1 MKLSGR
7 FLQNFLWIAIGAIL
21 AALLLTSVMTNT
33 TVRSVEKDLPGMLLR
48 QLHDLTHLVED
59 LTEVVLLAEL
69 MHAAP
74 TTTHFNRLREKMSV
88 THNALIEMRNSYV
101 FDNLVQASAFHSVVA
116 PALADAQLWLSEG
129 VSSQPPEAAIT
140 IAIVLSRMSEALR
153 KARALNQDAQIK
165 AERTLS
171 EQRDRLNDF
180 LITANFLFLLIAVI
194 GAAAV
199 YLLIRQYRLQKL
211 QDLAQAERRQAEE
224 ALRYRVGIEHL
235 VAQISSQLAAVSAD
249 AIDAA
254 INQGL
259 AAIGAFTGAD
269 RAYVFLFKNGDRVVD
284 NTHEWC
290 AEGVEPQ
297 IERLQ
302 NIVVAQELP
311 WFTAQLRSQKVF
323 HVPDV
328 AKLPQEANIEREHFT
343 AQGIQSLITVPMEI
357 SGSLGGFLGFDAVRE
372 QRLWSGA
379 EQALLRLIG
388 NTFSRLLER
397 KRAEDANRALE
408 AQLRQAQKMEAVGTL
423 AGGIAHEF
431 NNILGIILGN
441 AELAREDIP
450 QSNPAH
456 FNLSEIKTASL
467 RAKEIVRQLL
477 TFGRKTEENRQP
489 VSLVPVIREAIKLL
503 RSSIPAN
510 IQFEEDIATDG
521 CCVLADSTQI
531 QQILLNLG
539 ANAAHAM
546 ETTGGILRFSLH
558 DMTLHH
564 ANQKHASGM
573 RSGRYVVL
581 QVSDTGEGI
590 PADIV
595 ERIFDPYFTTKEVG
609 KGAGL
614 GLSVV
619 HGIVE
624 RHGGWIEVDSK
635 PARGTT
641 FKIFFPA
648 ETRLFEP
655 GVDISDQ
662 PPTGH
667 ERILFVDDE
676 ASIAAVWSS
685 ILTRLGYQVQ
695 AETDPEQALRLF
707 AANPDQFDL
716 LITDMTMP
724 AMRGDQ
730 LIKKALLIRPD
741 LKTILCTGYSQQVD
755 ETAAIRLGAK
765 AYILKPLDLTQL
777 AVTARKVLDGA
788 AS

>member
-1 MKLSGR
+1 M
-7 FLQNFLWIAIGAIL
+7 
-21 AALLLTSVMTNT
+21 
-33 TVRSVEKDLPGMLLR
+33 
-48 QLHDLTHLVED
+48 
-59 LTEVVLLAEL
+59 
-69 MHAAP
+69 
-74 TTTHFNRLREKMSV
+74 
-88 THNALIEMRNSYV
+88 

-180 LITANFLFLLIAVI
+180 LITANFLSLLIAVI
-194 GAAAV
+194 GAAVV
-199 YLLIRQYRLQKL
+199 YLVIRQHRLQKL
-211 QDLAQAERRQAEE
+211 QYLAQAEHQQTEE

-254 INQGL
+254 INQSL

-284 NTHEWC
+284 NSHEWC

-328 AKLPQEANIEREHFT
+328 AKLPHEATIEREHFT
-343 AQGIQSLITVPMEI
+343 AQGIQSLIAVPMEI
-357 SGSLGGFLGFDAVRE
+357 SSNLGGFLGFDAVRE
-372 QRLWSGA
+372 RRIWNSA

-388 NTFSRLLER
+388 DTFSRLLER
-397 KRAEDANRALE
+397 KRAEDENRALE

-441 AELAREDIP
+441 AELAREDLP
-450 QSNPAH
+450 KSNPAH
-456 FNLSEIKTASL
+456 FNLGEIKTASL

-503 RSSIPAN
+503 RSSIPAY
-510 IQFEEDIATDG
+510 IQFEEDISADG

-531 QQILLNLG
+531 QRILLNLG
-539 ANAAHAM
+539 TNAAHAM

-558 DMTLHH
+558 VMTFPH
-564 ANQKHASGM
+564 ANQNHASRM

-581 QVSDTGEGI
+581 QGSDTGKSI
-590 PADIV
+590 PPDIV
-595 ERIFDPYFTTKEVG
+595 ERIFDPYFTTKGVG

-624 RHGGWIEVDSK
+624 RHGGSIEVDSK
-635 PARGTT
+635 PAHGTT
-641 FKIFFPA
+641 FKIFFPV

-655 GVDISDQ
+655 GFDISDQ

-676 ASIAAVWSS
+676 AIAAVWSS
-685 ILTRLGYQVQ
+685 ILARLGYQVQ
-695 AETDPEQALRLF
+695 AETDPEQALKLF
-707 AANPDQFDL
+707 AADPDQFDL

-724 AMRGDQ
+724 VMTGDQ
-730 LIKKALLIRPD
+730 LIKKALQIRPD

-755 ETAAIRLGAK
+755 ETTAIRLGAK
-765 AYILKPLDLTQL
+765 AYTLKPLDLTQL
-777 AVTARKVLDGA
+777 AITVRKVLDGA